1 MMGEQVRRTRAK
13 VARRWEMTLA
23 WLASVARRLGLRHAA
38 DAPYEATRRRL
49 LLLNL
54 GVVSA
59 ILLVMAVSVY
69 AAESQ
74 ALQQQVDANLIN
86 RSRLDNDIYASA
98 VVESLSSGQSFTLPN
113 LGEGS
118 GPDQENERYE
128 PNSPNVFTLVIA
140 SDGALVMDPAG
151 VSSVGLPDL
160 AAVRLTMASAP
171 AVVEGD
177 RSVTTAAPVTATYD
191 DQAFRLY
198 TAPLYYHGHLVGAL
212 QVGQSLA
219 FMEQQLQDLALRLFL
234 VGVGMLALTAAASMY
249 LADRAL
255 LPMRQAYDR
264 QRQFAAAASHE
275 LRTPLAFVRSQLELV
290 TRRLQRAG
298 SGESG
303 IITAPGAVL
312 ATSEEDLR
320 DTLNE
325 VDYMTRLVRDLL
337 LIARDQADH
346 RSIAW
351 EPVDVAE
358 LAREVAGTIQPA
370 ATAHNLR
377 LETRGEREAVWV
389 DGDRDRLRQLL
400 LILLENATHYTPA
413 GGTVWIETRQTR
425 GSLLARRRP
434 LAQLLVGDTGVG
446 IAPEHQS
453 RIFEAFYRAE
463 GHHDGGN
470 HGGAGL
476 GLALAR
482 WIVNAHEGEL
492 TVRSEP
498 GEGSVFTISLPERAA
513 QIAEDEVDADGM
525 EVGPV
530 DSEPHPETPAT
541 TSEARATPPSASHA

>member
-1 MMGEQVRRTRAK
+1 MGEWLRA
-13 VARRWEMTLA
+13 ARA
-23 WLASVARRLGLRHAA
+23 WLASVARSLGLRYSS

-54 GVVSA
+54 SVVSA
-59 ILLVMAVSVY
+59 ILLVMAVAVY

-74 ALQQQVDANLIN
+74 ALQQQVDQSLVN
-86 RSRLDNDIYASA
+86 RARLDNDIDASEIVA
-98 VVESLSSGQSFTLPN
+98 SMSSGQSFTLPN

-118 GPDQENERYE
+118 DQENERYE
-128 PNSPNVFTLVIA
+128 SDSPNIFTLVIA
-140 SDGALVMDPAG
+140 RDGTLVTDPSG
-151 VSSVGLPDL
+151 VSRVGLPDL
-160 AAVRLTMASAP
+160 AAAQPVMTSGQFGQL
-171 AVVEGD
+171 
-177 RSVTTAAPVTATYD
+177 VTATYKG
-191 DQAFRLY
+191 QAYRLF
-198 TAPLYYHGHLVGAL
+198 TVPLYYHGQLVGAL
-212 QVGQSLA
+212 QVGQSLS
-219 FMEQQLQDLALRLFL
+219 FMERQLRDLALRLFL
-234 VGVGMLALTAAASMY
+234 VGIGMLALTAAASMY

-255 LPMRQAYDR
+255 QPMRQAYDR

-298 SGESG
+298 SGDSG
-303 IITAPGAVL
+303 TFASPGAIL

-320 DTLNE
+320 ETLNE

-346 RSIAW
+346 RSIVW

-370 ATAHNLR
+370 ATARDLR
-377 LETRGEREAVWV
+377 LEVRGEREAIWV

-413 GGTVWIETRQTR
+413 GGTIWIETHLTR
-425 GSLLARRRP
+425 DSLLARRRP
-434 LAQLLVGDTGVG
+434 LAQLVVGDTGVG
-446 IAPEHQS
+446 IAPEHQA

-482 WIVNAHEGEL
+482 WIVNAHEGEIIM
-492 TVRSEP
+492 RSAP
-498 GEGSVFTISLPERAA
+498 GEGSVFTISLPARASRLLDN
-513 QIAEDEVDADGM
+513 EDDEEEEEEEEEGL
-525 EVGPV
+525 EIGPV
-530 DSEPHPETPAT
+530 DSEPGSA
-541 TSEARATPPSASHA
+541 ASASHSSHA